1 MVGQPDFSIV
11 IVTRN
16 NWSYLMQCLESLYC
30 SPPAHAFDVVVVD
43 NASTDGTPELLR
55 SRFPSVSIIGNP
67 ENRGLSAPTN
77 QGIRATAGRYVLLL
91 NDDTLVDGPSLDALV
106 AFLDAHSDVGAAGGR
121 VLNPDGTTQSC
132 FNSFPTLW
140 QQFLIATRVGAL
152 FNETYPAVTA
162 AEACQP
168 VDWITSACLMLRRR
182 ALDEVGLL
190 DEQYFIYGD
199 EVDLQFRL
207 RRAGWQVYF
216 VPEARTVHFG
226 GRSMNRWSR
235 RRMVYRGHMLFTAKH
250 YGWLNALALRAMLG
264 MLTIGKLAVWQAA
277 LIVPQWRQRASQEV
291 ASNVAVLELCRRLS

>member
-1 MVGQPDFSIV
+1 MAGQSDFSIV

-16 NWSYLMQCLESLYC
+16 NWSYLKQCLESLYC

-43 NASTDGTPELLR
+43 NGSTDGTADLLR
-55 SRFPSVSIIGNP
+55 SRFPSVSIIENP
-67 ENRGLSAPTN
+67 ENRGLSAATN
-77 QGIRATAGRYVLLL
+77 QGIRAGGGRYVLLL

-106 AFLDAHSDVGAAGGR
+106 AFLDKHSDVGAAGGR

-132 FNSFPTLW
+132 FNFFPTLW

-152 FNETYPAVTA
+152 FNETYPAVTTS
-162 AEACQP
+162 EVCRP

-216 VPEARTVHFG
+216 VPDARTVHFG

-235 RRMVYRGHMLFTAKH
+235 RKMVYRGHMLFTAKH
-250 YGWLNALALRAMLG
+250 YGRFYSLALRVMLAMLT
-264 MLTIGKLAVWQAA
+264 MGKLIVWQAA
-277 LIVPQWRQRASQEV
+277 LVVPRWRRRASQEV